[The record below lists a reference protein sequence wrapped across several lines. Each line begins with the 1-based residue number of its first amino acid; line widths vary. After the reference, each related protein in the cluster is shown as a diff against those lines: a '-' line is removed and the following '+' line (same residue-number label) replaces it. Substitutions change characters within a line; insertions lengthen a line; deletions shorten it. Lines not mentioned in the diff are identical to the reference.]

1 MEKGKKKMRDYYEL
15 KRWGYPNSY
24 PPIKAH
30 KAIKPIKPVECIVG
44 SVAGSAILTAFIW
57 YMTTIPW

>member
-1 MEKGKKKMRDYYEL
+1 MRDYYEL

-24 PPIKAH
+24 PPIKSH
-30 KAIKPIKPVECIVG
+30 KEIKPIKPVECIIG
-44 SVAGSAILTAFIW
+44 SVAGSAILTVFIW